1 MLINHSDPVFRRC
14 TSLNPPQ
21 TPYFFSVNGGLG
33 EWSKFGLCSK
43 SCGSGVRMRHREC
56 NKPVPRYGGTE
67 CDPKDLF
74 QTKTCSNIKCPAKTL
89 KSLQVANVDPKTLC
103 DFNPCEE
110 VGCLYDPAA
119 HCITDF
125 ECNPSFFNL
134 NGEMLPKCKGIDSLY
149 SKIPQVI
156 CSFNPCLSE
165 RCSEI
170 RSHCLVDL
178 KCKPVFIDVDIRTIP
193 PQCQVHGTVRVDRLK
208 GDQTWTKLSPVNIKQ
223 SSVSLAS
230 DVTPSFTQL
239 WYPVTLAKR
248 LGQFE
253 RMKGTSPYPTAL
265 ARPLSAYSTALAA
278 VAGKHADRIGFHLVL
293 LS

>member
-1 MLINHSDPVFRRC
+1 MSDSTYHRLFKTRGLSNWIFHSRASSNWINYVSH
-14 TSLNPPQ
+14 
-21 TPYFFSVNGGLG
+21 LG
-33 EWSKFGLCSK
+33 
-43 SCGSGVRMRHREC
+43 
-56 NKPVPRYGGTE
+56 
-67 CDPKDLF
+67 
-74 QTKTCSNIKCPAKTL
+74 
-89 KSLQVANVDPKTLC
+89 LQVANVDPKTLC

-253 RMKGTSPYPTAL
+253 R
-265 ARPLSAYSTALAA
+265 
-278 VAGKHADRIGFHLVL
+278 
-293 LS
+293 